1 MWSSESCDRDAAR
14 PLNSKVQRMKAELG
28 IRELFEKYRAYN
40 SFKEK
45 ESRNEDLGTL
55 ARARQEEHL
64 LVRSF

>member
-1 MWSSESCDRDAAR
+1 
-14 PLNSKVQRMKAELG
+14 MKAELG

-55 ARARQEEHL
+55 ARARQEEPL
-64 LVRSF
+64 LVRGF